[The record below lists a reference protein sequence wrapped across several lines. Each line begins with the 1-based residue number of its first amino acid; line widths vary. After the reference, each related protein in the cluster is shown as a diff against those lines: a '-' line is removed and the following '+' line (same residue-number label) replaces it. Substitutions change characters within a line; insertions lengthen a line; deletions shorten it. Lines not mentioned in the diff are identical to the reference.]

1 MRLTQADAVAQLLA
15 QVLHDDFDLL
25 DVSLELCHV
34 PLPSGLVVEGV
45 RKVEPERVHS
55 STLGERLDKGLM
67 VAVGS
72 VHGTWRV
79 ADRW

>member
-1 MRLTQADAVAQLLA
+1 
-15 QVLHDDFDLL
+15 
-25 DVSLELCHV
+25 
-34 PLPSGLVVEGV
+34 V

-79 ADRW
+79 ADRSS